1 MASKNRRNISSN
13 QASFKERSIWS
24 LLVLIVLAAFW
35 LDVHYSSLALPLRI
49 SGWIVVICI
58 ILPML
63 GLTKQG
69 AHWKSFIQLAY
80 LEMKKVTWPVRS
92 EVIQMTWVVAAF
104 VAIASLIL
112 WSMDAFLSML
122 ISVLSDFV

>member
-1 MASKNRRNISSN
+1 
-13 QASFKERSIWS
+13 
-24 LLVLIVLAAFW
+24 
-35 LDVHYSSLALPLRI
+35 
-49 SGWIVVICI
+49 
-58 ILPML
+58 
-63 GLTKQG
+63 
-69 AHWKSFIQLAY
+69 
-80 LEMKKVTWPVRS
+80 MKKVTWPVRS